1 MQQNIFQIQSAGS
14 NDELIRVCNDHI
26 DEILEAGYN
35 KPVSSMTLTSK
46 NEVCKSLKMHHC
58 LLKAMGELDQLKSGL
73 ATLGVSN
80 AMATYPKLM
89 IPLFVA
95 GEAEPLTA
103 GIKTRPIM

>member
-1 MQQNIFQIQSAGS
+1 MQQNIFQIQCAGS

-46 NEVCKSLKMHHC
+46 HEVFKSLKMHHC

-95 GEAEPLTA
+95 AEAEPLTA
-103 GIKTRPIM
+103 GIKN